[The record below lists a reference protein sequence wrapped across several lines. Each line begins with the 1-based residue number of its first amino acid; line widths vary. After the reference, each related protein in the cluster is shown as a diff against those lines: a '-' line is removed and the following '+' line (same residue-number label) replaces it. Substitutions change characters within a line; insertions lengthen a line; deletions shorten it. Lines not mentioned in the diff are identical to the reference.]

1 MAARPETQQ
10 LMDDLRN
17 VVADAEALMAA
28 TAGEAGS
35 RADEA
40 RSRVA
45 ESLEQAR
52 IRLQEIEYELKAKA
66 RAAAGEADRYVHE
79 NPWAA
84 VGIAAAAGLV
94 VGLLLSRR

>member
-1 MAARPETQQ
+1 MAARPETEQ
-10 LMDDLRN
+10 LLDDLRN
-17 VVADAEALMAA
+17 VVADTEALLAA

-40 RSRVA
+40 RQRVA

-52 IRLQEIEYELKAKA
+52 IRLQELEYELKTRA
-66 RAAAGEADRYVHE
+66 RAAAHETDRYVRE
-79 NPWAA
+79 NPWQS

-94 VGLLLSRR
+94 IGLLLSRR